1 MNEFLLFGLLGLG
14 SGAAYAILG
23 LGVVAVY
30 KGSGILNFAQGAMAM
45 FSVYC
50 YAELTGSGVVPGL
63 AAAIV
68 VVGAAVGGAL
78 IFFAAIRPLRNAPA
92 LAKAVVTIGILSA
105 FLGLAQIFW
114 SSSYLN
120 APSILPNGLVSAF
133 GASFGANN
141 LYAVA
146 LTVVMAVALWAL
158 YRFTTFGR
166 ATRAASEN
174 ERGVALLGFSPDLIS
189 AGNWAFGS
197 ACAALGGVII
207 GPIVGL
213 DISTLTL
220 MIVPAV
226 AAALLGGF
234 RSFGLTAVMGLLIGV
249 AQAEI
254 NRFSTQPGL
263 ADAVPFVVVIVA
275 MVFTGRLIPA
285 RGMLGLERPPFAPK
299 TRVSPIKFLIGGS
312 TLVILLTVVNDTYIT
327 ALTNSMV
334 VAIVGLSLVVV
345 TGFLGQISLAQMAF
359 AGSGAFTAAHLSSSL
374 GMPFLWTILI
384 AAIVGG
390 ALGVVIGLPA
400 LRVRG
405 LSLAVVTL
413 GFAEAIYAFVFSNPE
428 WNNGS
433 AVPTKSPSLWG
444 FSLDP
449 IVHPAR
455 FGFVVVLFLGAT
467 AFVVMNLRRSAF
479 GQRML
484 AIRSNERSAAAAG
497 INVTAVK
504 LQGFVLAAAIAAVGG
519 ALGAYQLGSAANTSY
534 TAFASITLLT
544 LVYIGGIASTSGALI
559 AGLICA
565 GGVLLTLLSG
575 VSSSLSN
582 DWTLITG
589 LLLVVTAITQPD
601 GAAVANL
608 TIYNVLRQRLKGRR
622 GGHGQVEP
630 PARRASGRAD
640 NGHFPSTSRVAEK
653 LTDSAH
659 ERLGSYHHR
668 SNQDGTRVRPGRG
681 EK

>member
-45 FSVYC
+45 FAVYC
-50 YAELTGSGVVPGL
+50 YAQLTGSGLPSGL
-63 AAAIV
+63 AAAV
-68 VVGAAVGGAL
+68 VIIGAAFVGAL
-78 IFFAAIRPLRNAPA
+78 IFLVAIRPLRNAPA
-92 LAKAVVTIGILSA
+92 LAKAVVTIGILSV

-114 SSSYLN
+114 SSAYLN
-120 APSILPNGLVSAF
+120 APSILPNGLVSVF

-141 LYAVA
+141 LYAAA
-146 LTVVMAVALWAL
+146 LSVVMATGLWAL
-158 YRFTTFGR
+158 YRYTTFGR

-213 DISTLTL
+213 DINTLTL

-234 RSFGLTAVMGLLIGV
+234 RSFGLTAIMGLLIGV

-263 ADAVPFVVVIVA
+263 ADAVPFVVVIIA
-275 MVFTGRLIPA
+275 MVSTGRLIPT
-285 RGMLGLERPPFAPK
+285 RGMLGLERPPFAPVA
-299 TRVSPIKFLIGGS
+299 RVRPARFVIGALVLIA
-312 TLVILLTVVNDTYIT
+312 LLAVSNKTYIT

-334 VAIVGLSLVVV
+334 IAIIGLSLVVV

-359 AGSGAFTAAHLSSSL
+359 AGSGAFAAAHLSSSS
-374 GMPFLWTILI
+374 GVPFLWTVLL
-384 AAIVGG
+384 AAVAGG

-413 GFAEAIYAFVFSNPE
+413 GFAEAIYAFAFSNPD

-433 AVPTKSPSLWG
+433 TVPTKSPSVLG

-449 IVHPAR
+449 IAHPTR
-455 FGFVVVLFLGAT
+455 FGLVVMLFLGAT
-467 AFVVMNLRRSAF
+467 AFFVMNLRRSAF

-534 TAFASITLLT
+534 TAFASISLLT
-544 LVYIGGIASTSGALI
+544 LVYIGGIASTSGAFI
-559 AGLICA
+559 AGVITA
-565 GGVLLTLLSG
+565 GGVLLTALSG
-575 VSSSLSN
+575 VSSSLSD

-601 GAAVANL
+601 GAAVANQRFFSE
-608 TIYNVLRQRLKGRR
+608 LRRRSTRRKGSGVSLDPVAARR
-622 GGHGQVEP
+622 GISA
-630 PARRASGRAD
+630 PAGSFVDERETAATSPAVGLVSEDQQHNNDRA
-640 NGHFPSTSRVAEK
+640 P
-653 LTDSAH
+653 
-659 ERLGSYHHR
+659 
-668 SNQDGTRVRPGRG
+668 VRPGRG
-681 EK
+681 ES

>member
-1 MNEFLLFGLLGLG
+1 MNEFLLFALLGLG

-30 KGSGILNFAQGAMAM
+30 KGSGILNFGQGAMAM
-45 FSVYC
+45 FAVYC
-50 YAELTGSGVVPGL
+50 YAELTGSGVAPGL

-68 VVGAAVGGAL
+68 VIGAAVGGAL
-78 IFFAAIRPLRNAPA
+78 IYLIAIRPLRNAPA
-92 LAKAVVTIGILSA
+92 LAKAVATIGILSA
-105 FLGLAQIFW
+105 FLGLAQVFW
-114 SSSYLN
+114 SSSFLN
-120 APSILPNGLVSAF
+120 APSILPDDPLHAF
-133 GASFGANN
+133 GATFGANN
-141 LYAVA
+141 LYAA
-146 LTVVMAVALWAL
+146 AITVVMACALWAL

-174 ERGVALLGFSPDLIS
+174 ERGVALLGFSPDVIS

-197 ACAALGGVII
+197 ACAALAGVII

-213 DISTLTL
+213 DINTLTL
-220 MIVPAV
+220 MIIPAV

-234 RSFGLTAVMGLLIGV
+234 RSFGLTAVMGLLIGI
-249 AQAEI
+249 AQAEL
-254 NRFSTQPGL
+254 NRYSTQQGL
-263 ADAVPFVVVIVA
+263 AEAVPFVVVIVA
-275 MVFTGRLIPA
+275 MVATGRLIPA
-285 RGMLGLERPPFAPK
+285 RGMLGLERPPFAPAA
-299 TRVSPIKFLIGGS
+299 RVSPIKFLVAG
-312 TLVILLTVVNDTYIT
+312 VILVFLLSSVSDTYIT
-327 ALTNSMV
+327 AITNSMV
-334 VAIVGLSLVVV
+334 VAIIGLSLVVV

-359 AGSGAFTAAHLSSSL
+359 AGGGAFTAAKFSSSL
-374 GMPFLWTILI
+374 DVPFPWPIPI
-384 AAIVGG
+384 AALVGG
-390 ALGVVIGLPA
+390 ALGAVIGLPA

-413 GFAEAIYAFVFSNPE
+413 GFAEAIYAFVFSNSD
-428 WNNGS
+428 WDNGS

-444 FSLDP
+444 FSVDP

-455 FGFVVVLFLGAT
+455 FGVLVVLFLGAT
-467 AFVVMNLRRSAF
+467 AFVVMNLRRSSL

-519 ALGAYQLGSAANTSY
+519 ALGAYQLGSAGNTSY

-559 AGLICA
+559 AGFISA
-565 GGVLLTLLSG
+565 GGVLLTFLSG
-575 VSSSLSN
+575 LTTSLAD

-589 LLLVVTAITQPD
+589 VLLVLTAITQPD

-608 TIYNVLRQRLKGRR
+608 KFSKALRQRLQGRR
-622 GGHGQVEP
+622 TEP
-630 PARRASGRAD
+630 GPVVPSARGLA
-640 NGHFPSTSRVAEK
+640 
-653 LTDSAH
+653 AH
-659 ERLGSYHHR
+659 HAPKTPERPKTPKHQ
-668 SNQDGTRVRPGRG
+668 NV
-681 EK
+681 